1 MFSEK
6 VIPSDW
12 SDIIVEPIHK
22 KWNKLD
28 PARSSYVMFYF
39 KSADL
44 KTAVDTVWRKDL

>member
-28 PARSSYVMFYF
+28 PAKYRAYSYFQYKEGFNSCITTMEQ
-39 KSADL
+39 DP
-44 KTAVDTVWRKDL
+44 